1 MLLVH
6 DFYNIVLVLLESD
19 AFARDALEND
29 GEHFKRLRT
38 LLFNLSYILVRQ
50 AVFVVELLE
59 QNYGLADLMV
69 QTEQVLG
76 RVFRL
81 QAEEYL
87 FLNVHADEV
96 QKQAIVSVDRQL
108 AFLPRC

>member
-19 AFARDALEND
+19 AFARDVLEND

-50 AVFVVELLE
+50 AVFDVELLE

-81 QAEEYL
+81 QAEEDL

-96 QKQAIVSVDRQL
+96 QKQAIVLVDRQC
-108 AFLPRC
+108 AVLPRG